1 MKKVITFGVYD
12 FFHIGHLNLFLR
24 AKALG
29 DYLTVAVQ
37 TSEFIKTYK
46 PDAKIF
52 YSTEER
58 AKIIKNLRCVDK
70 VVLYRNVA
78 EDISEMEF
86 DVFARGPDQNHSGFL
101 AAEAW
106 CKSRGKDV
114 VVLPRT
120 EGISSSDIKNNKL
133 K

>member
-24 AKALG
+24 ARALG
-29 DYLTVAVQ
+29 DHLTVAVQ
-37 TSEFIKTYK
+37 TSEFIKKYK

-58 AKIIKNLRCVDK
+58 VKMIENLRCVDK

-78 EDISEMEF
+78 EDICEMEF

-106 CKSRGKDV
+106 CKKHGKTV

-120 EGISSSDIKNNKL
+120 EGISSSEIKNNKL